1 MLHLNFP
8 EILLIIIEIYLSK
21 CSDICGILKMIQRTS
36 SIVKKYI
43 QPLSIQP
50 KISELQKVGH
60 TIIVT
65 LNFSTGSN

>member
-1 MLHLNFP
+1 MNLFKQIRFLWYVENNP
-8 EILLIIIEIYLSK
+8 EDSMYREKI
-21 CSDICGILKMIQRTS
+21 
-36 SIVKKYI
+36 YI
-43 QPLSIQP
+43 QPLFTQP